1 MIMCHVLMISL
12 FIIFVS
18 QYLGEQRPEKQTM
31 DPEERIQEAIRRLKR
46 DSSTSDIKQR
56 RFERHLGRTAKTS
69 PEVIKRSNHPK

>member
-1 MIMCHVLMISL
+1 MFMCHVLMISL

-18 QYLGEQRPEKQTM
+18 QYLGDQRPEKQAI

-56 RFERHLGRTAKTS
+56 RFERHLGRTAKKS
-69 PEVIKRSNHPK
+69 PEVIKRSKHPK